1 MIDILY
7 EYNEH
12 PDEDVVKLCKLLGTE
27 EYLGKDIAGYFSTS
41 PDVIAK
47 RQTVFKNLSES
58 PAIFESIEK
67 VYDKLSDTLYN
78 FERARIGVSNTS
90 NEATLNTVCAM
101 NSYVRFI
108 NESYNELRCYDLY
121 AEGLREFFDLIRK
134 EKENPDFIS
143 FCKNLDEVTVNIK
156 SARSVT
162 LGINLD
168 VNLRPL
174 EAGLVSVNTEAYTS
188 ANFID
193 RLLRGSLNKPRDF
206 ECICPL
212 SSMEN
217 ASTTEDL
224 AIINSRLNKALNS
237 VLKKDLKHLSK
248 SSVEYVNA
256 SAEKFS
262 PIKTGL
268 SFYLNAIRFFNR
280 AKLIGLP
287 TVLPGAS
294 RNKYAIDKLYNF
306 RIAESK
312 GTKETEPNSIQFDE
326 KGRIYVL
333 TGANSGGK
341 TVFLE
346 SLALAQLLFQLGLPV
361 FCEKA
366 VMYPFEKIHIY
377 FASEAESEKNL
388 YGRFENEARW
398 FSEKIK
404 NTAERN
410 ELFIMDEL
418 FSGTAADEATEI
430 ALSALK
436 MIDKKDGCAV
446 FSTHLHDL
454 AKNIANSEADPVF
467 IHFDNLYIN
476 SQTSGRR
483 YSIIRGNPEKYESK
497 AVNIA
502 RKYGIM

>member
-7 EYNEH
+7 GYNEH
-12 PDEDVVKLCKLLGTE
+12 PDEDVVKLCKLLCIE
-27 EYLGKDIAGYFSTS
+27 EYLGNDIAGYFVASS
-41 PDVIAK
+41 EVIAK

-58 PAIFESIEK
+58 PALFESIEK
-67 VYDKLSDTLYN
+67 VYDKLSDTLFN

-108 NESYNELRCYDLY
+108 NESYDELRYYDLY
-121 AEGLREFFDLIRK
+121 AEGLRQFFDLIRK
-134 EKENPDFIS
+134 EREDPDFIS
-143 FCKNLDEVTVNIK
+143 FCKNLEDVTVNIK

-168 VNLRPL
+168 VNLRPM
-174 EAGLVSVNTEAYTS
+174 EAGLVSINTEAYTS

-206 ECICPL
+206 ECLCPL
-212 SSMEN
+212 SSIEN

-224 AIINSRLNKALNS
+224 AIINSRLNNALNS

-248 SSVEYVNA
+248 SSVEYVNT

-262 PIKTGL
+262 PIKKGL
-268 SFYLNAIRFFNR
+268 SFYLNAIRFYNR
-280 AKLIGLP
+280 AKAVGLP
-287 TVLPGAS
+287 VVLPEVS
-294 RNKYAIDKLYNF
+294 RNKYSIDKLYNF

-312 GTKETEPNSIQFDE
+312 GIKETEPNSLQFDE

-361 FCEKA
+361 FCEKS
-366 VMYPFEKIHIY
+366 VMHPFEKIHVY

-404 NTAERN
+404 DSADRK
-410 ELFIMDEL
+410 ELYIMDEL
-418 FSGTAADEATEI
+418 FSGTAADEAAEI

-436 MIDKKDGCAV
+436 RIDDKDGCAV

-454 AKNIANSEADPVF
+454 AKNVAKNETDPVF
-467 IHFDNLYIN
+467 LHFDNLYID
-476 SQTSGRR
+476 SQASGRR
-483 YSIIRGNPEKYESK
+483 YAVTRGNPEKYESK

>member
-12 PDEDVVKLCKLLGTE
+12 PDEDIVKLCKQLGAE
-27 EYLGKDIAGYFSTS
+27 DFLGKDIAAYFSTS
-41 PDVIAK
+41 SDVIAK

-58 PAIFESIEK
+58 PSLFESIEK
-67 VYDKLSDTLYN
+67 VYDKLKDTLYN
-78 FERARIGVSNTS
+78 FERARIGISNTS

-101 NSYVRFI
+101 NSYVRFV
-108 NESYNELRCYDLY
+108 NESYDELRHYDLY
-121 AEGLREFFDLIRK
+121 AEGLKDFFDLIRK
-134 EKENPDFIS
+134 ERDNPDFIS
-143 FCKNLDEVTVNIK
+143 FCKNLEEVTVNIK

-168 VNLRPL
+168 VNLRPM
-174 EAGLVSVNTEAYTS
+174 EAGLVSVNTEAYSS

-224 AIINSRLNKALNS
+224 AIINSRLNNALNS

-248 SSVEYVNA
+248 SSVEYVTD
-256 SAEKFS
+256 SAERFT
-262 PIKTGL
+262 PIKKGL
-268 SFYLNAIRFFNR
+268 AFYLNAIRFYNR
-280 AKLIGLP
+280 AKSIGLP
-287 TVLPGAS
+287 TFLPQISG
-294 RNKYAIDKLYNF
+294 RKYALDKLYNF
-306 RIAESK
+306 RVAESK
-312 GTKETEPNSIQFDE
+312 GVSETEPNSLQFDE
-326 KGRIYVL
+326 NGRIYVL

-346 SLALAQLLFQLGLPV
+346 SLALAQLLFQFGLPI
-361 FCEKA
+361 FCGSA
-366 VMYPFEKIHIY
+366 AMFPFERIHVY
-377 FASEAESEKNL
+377 FASEAEAEKNL

-404 NTAERN
+404 NTSDEK

-418 FSGTAADEATEI
+418 FSGTAADEASTI

-436 MIDKKDGCAV
+436 MIDDKGCRAV

-454 AKNIANSEADPVF
+454 AKNVAKNESDARF
-467 IHFDNLYIN
+467 LHFDNLYIN

-483 YSIIRGNPEKYESK
+483 YAIIRGNPEKYESK

-502 RKYGIM
+502 RKYGIV

>member
-7 EYNEH
+7 EYNDQPAKETL
-12 PDEDVVKLCKLLGTE
+12 KLAKQLGAE
-27 EYLGKDIAGYFSTS
+27 EFFGKEIAAYFSTS
-41 PDVIAK
+41 AEVISK
-47 RQTVFKNLSES
+47 RQTVFKNLYES
-58 PAIFESIEK
+58 PSIFTSIEK

-78 FERARIGVSNTS
+78 FERARIGISNTS

-108 NESYNELRCYDLY
+108 NESYDELRHYDLY
-121 AEGLREFFDLIRK
+121 AEGLSGFFDLIRK
-134 EKENPDFIS
+134 ERENPDFIG

-168 VNLRPL
+168 VNLRPM

-193 RLLRGSLNKPRDF
+193 RLLRGSLNKSRDF
-206 ECICPL
+206 ECISPL

-217 ASTTEDL
+217 ASTSEDL
-224 AIINSRLNKALNS
+224 AIINSRLNNALNS
-237 VLKKDLKHLSK
+237 VLKKELKHLAK
-248 SSVEYVNA
+248 SSVEYVTA
-256 SAEKFS
+256 SAERFT
-262 PIKTGL
+262 PIKKGFA
-268 SFYLNAIRFFNR
+268 FYLNAIRFYNR
-280 AKLIGLP
+280 AKSIGLP
-287 TVLPGAS
+287 IVLPEVSG
-294 RNKYAIDKLYNF
+294 RKYSLDKLYNF

-312 GTKETEPNSIQFDE
+312 GVNETEPNSLQFDE
-326 KGRIYVL
+326 NGRIYVL

-346 SLALAQLLFQLGLPV
+346 SLALAQFLFQLGLPV
-361 FCEKA
+361 FCESA
-366 VMYPFEKIHIY
+366 VMYPFEHIHVY
-377 FASEAESEKNL
+377 FASEAETQKNL

-404 NTAERN
+404 SRPVGND
-410 ELFIMDEL
+410 LFIMDEL
-418 FSGTAADEATEI
+418 FSGTAADEAAEI

-436 MIDKKDGCAV
+436 MVDKNDGRAI

-454 AKNIANSEADPVF
+454 AKSIAKNHGGPAF
-467 IHFDNLYIN
+467 LHFDNLYIN
-476 SQTSGRR
+476 SLIPGRR
-483 YSIIRGNPEKYESK
+483 YAVTRGNPEKYESK
-497 AVNIA
+497 ALNIA